1 MQYGSDSAGF
11 GRLSA
16 SGLPSLNH
24 APPGNTPPS
33 PLTGWYCWAKPPSL
47 YSLSAGHLAPAVTSG
62 AHDQAGWFLHHKMP
76 SLILK

>member
-33 PLTGWYCWAKPPSL
+33 PLTGWYCWAKPPIPL
-47 YSLSAGHLAPAVTSG
+47 QFIGWPFGSG
-62 AHDQAGWFLHHKMP
+62 GDFRCP
-76 SLILK
+76 